1 VIAKLKKAMATGM
14 AVDMSETMNT
24 FANDIMCCVLS
35 GKFFREDG
43 RNKTFRELI
52 EMNSALYAGFSLENY
67 FPRLLNSLGIFTRFV
82 SRKVD
87 KTHER
92 WDEVLENTISDHEM
106 RSFNYGHGDRAE
118 QEEGADFVD
127 VMLSVQQEYGITRDH
142 IKAVLMV
149 SNKLPILAFP
159 LENKK

>member
-1 VIAKLKKAMATGM
+1 MDKIGEAATAGI
-14 AVDMSETMNT
+14 AVDMSVALNT
-24 FANDIMCCVLS
+24 FANDIVGRAVS

-67 FPRLLNSLGIFTRFV
+67 FPWLVNSLGIFTRFV

-118 QEEGADFVD
+118 QEESADFVD
-127 VMLSVQQEYGITRDH
+127 QMLCVQQEYGITRDH
-142 IKAVLMV
+142 IKAILMV